1 MLNAMVLIMGWG
13 GGRTRDLGPVAPATC
28 PNCHND
34 VYLHQVHSDKQF
46 SLYFVPLAS
55 YGNNEYLACPICQH
69 GMALPPAQRQASANM
84 RAATKSFREGHVPEA
99 YYRRTVDAFWAH
111 MGVNPNGKQVVRGP
125 RDVPPPPPEPAA
137 AEDDGPTL
145 AEQLQDLGDLR
156 QQGVLTDEEFG
167 AAKKKLLEA

>member
-34 VYLHQVHSDKQF
+34 VYLHQVRSDKQF

-69 GMALPPAQRQASANM
+69 GMALPASSAPGICQH
-84 RAATKSFREGHVPEA
+84 ACGHE
-99 YYRRTVDAFWAH
+99 
-111 MGVNPNGKQVVRGP
+111 
-125 RDVPPPPPEPAA
+125 
-137 AEDDGPTL
+137 
-145 AEQLQDLGDLR
+145 
-156 QQGVLTDEEFG
+156 
-167 AAKKKLLEA
+167 KLP